1 MILEDWF
8 FFFAAAC
15 IWKTKPTKK
24 KTFNN
29 NVVLKVP
36 VTGVPRAVGVFS
48 LADFLAEYRLFII
61 HIKAI
66 APPAGVTA
74 SA

>member
-1 MILEDWF
+1 MLLLAFEKQN
-8 FFFAAAC
+8 
-15 IWKTKPTKK
+15 KTNKK
-24 KTFNN
+24 KKDINN

-74 SA
+74 ST

>member
-1 MILEDWF
+1 LLLLAFE
-8 FFFAAAC
+8 
-15 IWKTKPTKK
+15 KQNQQKK

>member
-1 MILEDWF
+1 MHL
-8 FFFAAAC
+8 
-15 IWKTKPTKK
+15 KK
-24 KTFNN
+24 NKQNKQKKLNN

-36 VTGVPRAVGVFS
+36 VTGVPRDVGVFS

-66 APPAGVTA
+66 APPAGVLVRNW
-74 SA
+74 SSKKKSV